1 VAAWRSILLA
11 TAVVLP
17 CACSSEPSTVAAD
30 PDEPD
35 RIDVVAAFYPLQFVT
50 ERVGGEAVS
59 VTNLTPA
66 GAEPH
71 ELELSARD
79 AGHLQDAGLVVYL
92 DGFAPALDDAIHDVG
107 ANAFDVSVAAELDRE
122 AGSLHDDGRGVDG
135 DETSDV
141 DPHFWLD
148 PRRLAAVGD
157 AVALELGSLDP
168 DSSAQFTANAAA
180 LRTELEQLDGEFR
193 TGLDV
198 CASRDLV
205 TSHEAF
211 GYLAD
216 RYGMTQVGISGLSPD
231 TEPSPA
237 TLADVADFVA
247 ENAVATIYF
256 ETLVDP
262 SIAETVASET
272 GADTAVLDPLEGLS
286 DPAVGDDY
294 FTVMRTNLATLR
306 DGQGCG

>member
-1 VAAWRSILLA
+1 M
-11 TAVVLP
+11 VLP

-30 PDEPD
+30 PDEPE
-35 RIDVVAAFYPLQFVT
+35 RIDVVAAFYPLQFVA
-50 ERVGGEAVS
+50 ERVGGDAVS

-79 AGHLQDAGLVVYL
+79 AGHLQDADVVVYL

-107 ANAFDVSVAAELDRE
+107 ANGFDVSDAAELDRE
-122 AGSLHDDGRGVDG
+122 GGSLHDDGRGGDG
-135 DETSDV
+135 DETTSV

-148 PRRLAAVGD
+148 PLRLAAVGD
-157 AVALELGSLDP
+157 AVAVELGTLDP
-168 DSSAQFTANAAA
+168 DSADRFTAKAAA
-180 LRTELEQLDGEFR
+180 LRTELEQLDGEFGA
-193 TGLDV
+193 GLDE

-211 GYLAD
+211 GYLAE
-216 RYGMTQVGISGLSPD
+216 RYGLTQVGISGLSPD

-237 TLADVADFVA
+237 TLADVADFVGA
-247 ENAVATIYF
+247 HDVATIYF

-272 GADTAVLDPLEGLS
+272 GAGTAVLDPLEGLN
-286 DPAVGDDY
+286 DPSAGGDY
-294 FTVMRTNLATLR
+294 FTVMRTDLATLR
-306 DGQGCG
+306 VGQGCG

>member
-1 VAAWRSILLA
+1 M
-11 TAVVLP
+11 
-17 CACSSEPSTVAAD
+17 AAD

-50 ERVGGEAVS
+50 ERVGGDAVS

-79 AGHLQDAGLVVYL
+79 AGHLQDADLVVYL

-107 ANAFDVSVAAELDRE
+107 ADAFDVSVAAELDRE
-122 AGSLHDDGRGVDG
+122 AGSLHDDGGGGEDTTG
-135 DETSDV
+135 V

-148 PRRLAAVGD
+148 PVRLAAVGD
-157 AVALELGSLDP
+157 AVAIELGTLDP
-168 DSSAQFTANAAA
+168 DSADRFTANAAE
-180 LRTELEQLDGEFR
+180 LRTELEQLDGAFR

-247 ENAVATIYF
+247 AHDVATIYF

-272 GADTAVLDPLEGLS
+272 GAGTAVLDPLEGL
-286 DPAVGDDY
+286 GDAAGGGDY